1 MQNLYKNVEQHFKA
15 VYVYFHFL
23 KSAASANK
31 IAALFISPIS
41 ADICKYFFVF
51 NKNGNV
57 FGIRSVWRS
66 EIIIRLPKGVC
77 NVIGS

>member
-1 MQNLYKNVEQHFKA
+1 MLSDIFNLSTLTFTFQKW
-15 VYVYFHFL
+15 
-23 KSAASANK
+23 AASASK
-31 IAALFISPIS
+31 IGALFITPIS

-51 NKNGNV
+51 NKNRNV

-66 EIIIRLPKGVC
+66 EIIIRLRKGVC